1 MSAYRSMLYIPGN
14 SPALL
19 QHAPIF
25 GADSVLLDLEDAVA
39 LTEKDAARKLV
50 RHMIEALDF
59 GKILVTVRINGADTA
74 FFERDLE
81 EIVPA
86 HPGAIRLPKCGSPE
100 DVRMIDKLDGALRMH
115 QLALGLRAERQQV
128 LANNI
133 ANADTPNFKARD
145 FDFAAELARAAQAQ
159 PAAGPQA
166 LRTTDARHLS
176 GRLGGLASERELLYR
191 IPGQP
196 SMDGNTVDMD
206 LERGEFADNAMRY
219 QVSLT
224 LMNSR
229 IQGLKTALQPE

>member
-1 MSAYRSMLYIPGN
+1 
-14 SPALL
+14 
-19 QHAPIF
+19 
-25 GADSVLLDLEDAVA
+25 
-39 LTEKDAARKLV
+39 
-50 RHMIEALDF
+50 
-59 GKILVTVRINGADTA
+59 
-74 FFERDLE
+74 
-81 EIVPA
+81 
-86 HPGAIRLPKCGSPE
+86 
-100 DVRMIDKLDGALRMH
+100 MIDKLDGALRMH

-159 PAAGPQA
+159 PAAGAQA

-206 LERGEFADNAMRY
+206 LERGEFADNAVRY

>member
-1 MSAYRSMLYIPGN
+1 
-14 SPALL
+14 
-19 QHAPIF
+19 
-25 GADSVLLDLEDAVA
+25 
-39 LTEKDAARKLV
+39 
-50 RHMIEALDF
+50 
-59 GKILVTVRINGADTA
+59 
-74 FFERDLE
+74 
-81 EIVPA
+81 
-86 HPGAIRLPKCGSPE
+86 
-100 DVRMIDKLDGALRMH
+100 MIDKLDGALRMH

>member
-1 MSAYRSMLYIPGN
+1 
-14 SPALL
+14 
-19 QHAPIF
+19 
-25 GADSVLLDLEDAVA
+25 
-39 LTEKDAARKLV
+39 
-50 RHMIEALDF
+50 
-59 GKILVTVRINGADTA
+59 
-74 FFERDLE
+74 
-81 EIVPA
+81 
-86 HPGAIRLPKCGSPE
+86 
-100 DVRMIDKLDGALRMH
+100 MIDKLDGALRMH

-159 PAAGPQA
+159 PAAGAQA

>member
-1 MSAYRSMLYIPGN
+1 MRHLNAFALASTVFVAGSLQAAPLPPQTSARL
-14 SPALL
+14 
-19 QHAPIF
+19 
-25 GADSVLLDLEDAVA
+25 VLMISKGSGEGGQVA
-39 LTEKDAARKLV
+39 CKHEG
-50 RHMIEALDF
+50 M
-59 GKILVTVRINGADTA
+59 
-74 FFERDLE
+74 
-81 EIVPA
+81 
-86 HPGAIRLPKCGSPE
+86 
-100 DVRMIDKLDGALRMH
+100 
-115 QLALGLRAERQQV
+115 
-128 LANNI
+128 
-133 ANADTPNFKARD
+133 
-145 FDFAAELARAAQAQ
+145 AAELARAAQAQ

>member
-1 MSAYRSMLYIPGN
+1 
-14 SPALL
+14 
-19 QHAPIF
+19 
-25 GADSVLLDLEDAVA
+25 
-39 LTEKDAARKLV
+39 
-50 RHMIEALDF
+50 
-59 GKILVTVRINGADTA
+59 
-74 FFERDLE
+74 
-81 EIVPA
+81 
-86 HPGAIRLPKCGSPE
+86 
-100 DVRMIDKLDGALRMH
+100 MIDKLDGALRMH

-206 LERGEFADNAMRY
+206 LERGEFVDNAMRY

>member
-1 MSAYRSMLYIPGN
+1 
-14 SPALL
+14 
-19 QHAPIF
+19 
-25 GADSVLLDLEDAVA
+25 
-39 LTEKDAARKLV
+39 
-50 RHMIEALDF
+50 
-59 GKILVTVRINGADTA
+59 
-74 FFERDLE
+74 
-81 EIVPA
+81 
-86 HPGAIRLPKCGSPE
+86 
-100 DVRMIDKLDGALRMH
+100 MIDKLDGALRMH

-159 PAAGPQA
+159 PAAGAQT